1 MAQRRLTVDEEVFLD
16 KALKNVRRQNF
27 LIANEI
33 ERNNLRFILKQA
45 FNLLCELRSDY
56 FSPKNYQTLYNQV
69 ITELFPIYN
78 YMNVEV
84 SRGREP
90 WDIFESVQQCRYV
103 IPKLYLIILSAS
115 IYIENSP
122 DKCKEILDELLEFMK
137 QSQSPIRTLFVRY
150 YLVQMLKGK
159 LPDGDNK
166 YIKEGG
172 CTIMDTIDFLI
183 KNLEEMNR
191 AWIRMSLNA
200 SPEDLPI
207 LENERNDVKRLI
219 SDMIE
224 IFSKLEG
231 LNMELFEKG
240 ILPRLVDIIFMY
252 DDYISQEY
260 IMECIIVHFPESYI
274 IKNLDF
280 LLLTLSK
287 LTQGVNMKKLFIT
300 FLDKFNNYYKKNLDN
315 PEDEEKEKALNEVY
329 SAYPI
334 ILRNFNIILEKY
346 EKTIQNIMNILE
358 LNLNFLKFCV
368 NCAPKEEKLIS
379 INHGLNSTVKSLFS
393 MNASL
398 LFQKQLDKIHDIL
411 SIALESIYSI
421 FEMPDFVKLFNFL
434 DSKNKKDL
442 AIEIINNLINVNSHE
457 KLDTL
462 DKIQQLFIY
471 CRPLIKSSSE
481 SEEEI
486 NERIIEK
493 EQYTLIK
500 LFSILKTKDINLL
513 YDIFLN
519 FKIFLN
525 EGGKLRRCKSYPC
538 MISFLILF
546 CKNISLLYEKKIKEN
561 EKYDISQLETDD
573 DFCNFLAKIYNMLI
587 DILKILEEDEPKIA
601 LKYSLLVV
609 NQINAINTSKDK
621 FVDICLSI
629 FNNAIEIYKKFDP
642 EKKYEYY
649 VEICQ
654 NLLNITI
661 FSKEI
666 YEKIISELITEAKNM
681 TKRTEQCD
689 GLLIISQLYYTHFN
703 DGKKVLEYLSKA
715 QKIAGFSLTNPK
727 NMVLF
732 INILNKYLYYVE
744 VDEKKTVDIN
754 KEKIEEIIEYI
765 QNYIVTIKTDKDSD
779 KEFLTEIEKY
789 FNNTINL
796 IKERKNSETSKEIYK
811 LIVINSDNEG

>member
-1 MAQRRLTVDEEVFLD
+1 MAQRRVTVDEEVFLD

-471 CRPLIKSSSE
+471 CRPLIKNSSE

-561 EKYDISQLETDD
+561 E
-573 DFCNFLAKIYNMLI
+573 
-587 DILKILEEDEPKIA
+587 
-601 LKYSLLVV
+601 
-609 NQINAINTSKDK
+609 
-621 FVDICLSI
+621 
-629 FNNAIEIYKKFDP
+629 
-642 EKKYEYY
+642 
-649 VEICQ
+649 
-654 NLLNITI
+654 
-661 FSKEI
+661 
-666 YEKIISELITEAKNM
+666 
-681 TKRTEQCD
+681 
-689 GLLIISQLYYTHFN
+689 H
-703 DGKKVLEYLSKA
+703 
-715 QKIAGFSLTNPK
+715 
-727 NMVLF
+727 
-732 INILNKYLYYVE
+732 
-744 VDEKKTVDIN
+744 
-754 KEKIEEIIEYI
+754 
-765 QNYIVTIKTDKDSD
+765 
-779 KEFLTEIEKY
+779 
-789 FNNTINL
+789 
-796 IKERKNSETSKEIYK
+796 
-811 LIVINSDNEG
+811 